1 MAIYFARESIREPSG
16 EEFIGRRS
24 YESYETYGPCVD
36 CCPAAFTLMPMK
48 QRVLLGMS
56 GGVDS
61 SVAGYLLRE
70 QGYEVVGVTMKVW
83 PQDCISRAEDK
94 CCGPQAVADAR
105 GVAHALGIPHY
116 VVDEADQFERLVIDY
131 FASEYQAGRTPNP
144 CVMCNEKLK
153 FGNLWSKARALGCDY
168 IATGHYAIIDH
179 VVAACGDRGRVDSR
193 TASGATG
200 VIDPG
205 YSYAV
210 LRKSVDRRKDQSYFL
225 FSLHQPQLRRALTPL
240 GRMMKPQIREIARSL
255 GLKVADKIDSQEICF
270 VPGNDYKAF
279 LRSRLGENEFH
290 RGEIYDVDGNFVG
303 EHDGIELF
311 TIGQRKGLPG
321 GSLRPRYVVD
331 LDPETNRVIV
341 GDADD
346 LVADEFEIDRVNWH
360 PVVAMTKADSAS
372 PLDEGEGT
380 EVRGIPSQ
388 NRESREPSPYPLPWE
403 GRGEETPRG
412 QDRGFSFEATVKIRY
427 NHPGTP
433 ATIVLSED
441 NRARICLHEPQRAV
455 TPGQAAVIYK
465 DDVVLGGGWICRRE
479 APVLA

>member
-1 MAIYFARESIREPSG
+1 MNA
-16 EEFIGRRS
+16 
-24 YESYETYGPCVD
+24 T
-36 CCPAAFTLMPMK
+36 K

-70 QGYEVVGVTMKVW
+70 QGYGVVGVTMKVW
-83 PQDCISRAEDK
+83 PQDCISRAQDK

-105 GVAHALGIPHY
+105 SVAHALGIPHY

-168 IATGHYAIIDH
+168 IATGHYAIIEHQPD
-179 VVAACGDRGRVDSR
+179 C
-193 TASGATG
+193 
-200 VIDPG
+200 
-205 YSYAV
+205 AV

-225 FSLHQPQLRRALTPL
+225 FSLHQAQLRRALTPL
-240 GRMMKPQIREIARSL
+240 GRMTKPQTREIARSL

-279 LRSRLGENEFH
+279 LRSHLGDARFH
-290 RGEIYDVDGNFVG
+290 RGEIYDVAGNFVG

-321 GSLRPRYVVD
+321 GSVRPRYVVD

-341 GDADD
+341 GDGDD
-346 LVADEFEIDRVNWH
+346 LVSDEFEIDRVNWH
-360 PVVAMTKADSAS
+360 VVA
-372 PLDEGEGT
+372 
-380 EVRGIPSQ
+380 GIGDPGS
-388 NRESREPSPYPLPWE
+388 
-403 GRGEETPRG
+403 
-412 QDRGFSFEATVKIRY
+412 SFEATVKIRY
-427 NHPGTP
+427 NHPGAP
-433 ATIVLSED
+433 ATITPLED
-441 NRARICLHEPQRAV
+441 NRARVCLHEPQRAV
-455 TPGQAAVIYK
+455 TPGQAAVIYN

-479 APVLA
+479 APVAA